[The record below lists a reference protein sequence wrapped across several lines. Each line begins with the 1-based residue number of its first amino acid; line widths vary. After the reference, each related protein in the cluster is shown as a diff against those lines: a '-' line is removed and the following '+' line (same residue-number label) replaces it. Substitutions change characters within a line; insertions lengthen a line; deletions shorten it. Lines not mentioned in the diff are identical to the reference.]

1 VYLAVFSKVGVVNV
15 VMLSIVQPWSS
26 STTLPNLSSQHD
38 FFLQTPTFTHCMTK
52 NDSLLFGV
60 PDCPVIRFNPSLN
73 SAANAEYG
81 KKLSER
87 DGSGRGMEDKGEM
100 KVEE

>member
-1 VYLAVFSKVGVVNV
+1 
-15 VMLSIVQPWSS
+15 M
-26 STTLPNLSSQHD
+26 
-38 FFLQTPTFTHCMTK
+38 
-52 NDSLLFGV
+52 
-60 PDCPVIRFNPSLN
+60 IRFNPSLN